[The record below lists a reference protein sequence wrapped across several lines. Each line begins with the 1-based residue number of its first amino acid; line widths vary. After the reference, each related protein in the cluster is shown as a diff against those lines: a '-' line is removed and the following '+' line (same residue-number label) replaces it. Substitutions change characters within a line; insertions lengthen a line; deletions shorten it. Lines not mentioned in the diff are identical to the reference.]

1 MQIRRK
7 NRQLQASVAVKMGST
22 KLDCFQALGDKT
34 LYAGRYAQAHQVAQG
49 RNEMRTMMIILGGFV
64 LLGLSILA
72 GRLIGGA
79 GARPMVTAAKVFVPI
94 WMVAALYNMWVGV
107 TSAGYSVA
115 EELPIFLLIFA
126 LPAAGALFMWWKFS

>member
-1 MQIRRK
+1 MSGGALRLRSAAEGIKRYTLGVTRKHIR
-7 NRQLQASVAVKMGST
+7 L
-22 KLDCFQALGDKT
+22 
-34 LYAGRYAQAHQVAQG
+34 AQG

-64 LLGLSILA
+64 LLGLFVLA

-79 GARPMVTAAKVFVPI
+79 GTQPMVTAAKVFIPI
-94 WMVAALYNMWVGV
+94 WMVAALLNMWIGV

-126 LPAAGALFMWWKFS
+126 LPAAGALFIWWKFS